1 MKYIIYFLNIVKKKK
16 HNGVNE
22 YIQKKINEYNKYCDI
37 NLNINNINNTN
48 NINISKNQLYT
59 IFKFIDDFSY

>member
-1 MKYIIYFLNIVKKKK
+1 MKYMKYIIYFFKHCKKKK

-37 NLNINNINNTN
+37 NLNINNIN
-48 NINISKNQLYT
+48 ISKNQLYT